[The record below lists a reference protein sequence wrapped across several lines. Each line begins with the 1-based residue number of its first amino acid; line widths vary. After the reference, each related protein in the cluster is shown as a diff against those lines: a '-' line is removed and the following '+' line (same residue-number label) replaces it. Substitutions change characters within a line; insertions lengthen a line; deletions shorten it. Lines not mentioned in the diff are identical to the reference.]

1 MQVRIAEVDLNG
13 MFDRGSIVFI
23 GGVNGSN

>member
-1 MQVRIAEVDLNG
+1 MQVGIAKIDLNR

-23 GGVNGSN
+23 GGVHGRN